1 MNANANLIDLGKYQI
16 AFHRDK
22 NSIIT
27 MEVHTK
33 LESINRMQ
41 YTQVMKNVLHYM
53 GTEGFFDGWLPQ
65 QLEIYDKF
73 GQIVLTEKMTE

>member
-16 AFHRDK
+16 TFHKDT

-33 LESINRMQ
+33 MNSINRVQ
-41 YTQVMKNVLHYM
+41 YTQIMMSVLHYM
-53 GTEGFFDGWLPQ
+53 GSEGFFDGWLPQ
-65 QLEIYDKF
+65 QLAIYDKF
-73 GQIVLTEKMTE
+73 GQIVPIEKMKE

>member
-16 AFHRDK
+16 AFHRDA

-41 YTQVMKNVLHYM
+41 YTQIMMSVLHYM
-53 GTEGFFDGWLPQ
+53 GSEGFFDGWLPQ
-65 QLEIYDKF
+65 QLAIYDKF
-73 GQIVLTEKMTE
+73 GQIVPIEKMTE